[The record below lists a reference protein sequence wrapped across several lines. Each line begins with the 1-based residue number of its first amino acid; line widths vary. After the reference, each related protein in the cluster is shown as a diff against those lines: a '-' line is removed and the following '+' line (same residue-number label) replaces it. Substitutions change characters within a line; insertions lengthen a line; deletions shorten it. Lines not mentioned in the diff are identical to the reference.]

1 MTARGEGGDPRI
13 PSDAGRHTT
22 AAPSRCGSDHVCY
35 KLTKPR
41 CHCRPDTSTSRV
53 QAAKNSQRYDR
64 SLQQQ
69 IGGAA
74 FLFRTLFFVFASP
87 FGFLQR
93 HPCVEEGSKVVRPR
107 QHQHLQAVFVF
118 FSFVPLCRKGQAFGC
133 FSARKA
139 KHKFKLDL
147 KLSS

>member
-1 MTARGEGGDPRI
+1 MLGATQPPLLLGV
-13 PSDAGRHTT
+13 HQTMF
-22 AAPSRCGSDHVCY
+22 V
-35 KLTKPR
+35 
-41 CHCRPDTSTSRV
+41 TSRRNLDV
-53 QAAKNSQRYDR
+53 TAGLTQVPAEFRRPNSQRYDR

-69 IGGAA
+69 IGVAA
-74 FLFRTLFFVFASP
+74 FLFRTLFFVVASP

-107 QHQHLQAVFVF
+107 QRQHLQAVFVF
-118 FSFVPLCRKGQAFGC
+118 FSFVPLCLKGQAFGC